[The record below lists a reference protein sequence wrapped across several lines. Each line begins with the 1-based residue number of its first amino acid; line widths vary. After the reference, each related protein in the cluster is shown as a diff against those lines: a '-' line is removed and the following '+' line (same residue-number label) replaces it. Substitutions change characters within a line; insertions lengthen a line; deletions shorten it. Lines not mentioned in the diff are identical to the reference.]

1 MPLLYDLH
9 SRNLSN
15 NLSPERHFIIM
26 TLSIILLLAIVLLSF
41 AAGLLL
47 GWRSAVRKILFEN
60 EDLFIRLEDPQ

>member
-1 MPLLYDLH
+1 
-9 SRNLSN
+9 
-15 NLSPERHFIIM
+15 M